1 MRIMNFRFTEAE
13 TKIISK
19 RKRNRIGNE
28 KRENEIERETIWS
41 NYLRTEIVDI
51 REAISLF
58 LFELQKLLT
67 EFFVFRQS
75 NQYLGA

>member
-51 REAISLF
+51 REAISSF

-67 EFFVFRQS
+67 EFFVSRQS
-75 NQYLGA
+75 DQYLGA

>member
-51 REAISLF
+51 REAISSF

-75 NQYLGA
+75 DQYLGA